1 MTLRS
6 FLPYSER
13 PETTEQ
19 LVEQNYFASPKAPS
33 FLELAG
39 KQFTSQVLESPTAL
53 AMEALLPSQQQISAQ
68 ELNSKYGVNLFTAP
82 TTQRSADFIYRKY
95 IRDQELEGLYELAN
109 AGPIKRLGS
118 QLVGGFGAFMAD
130 PINLGLLATSNVAMS
145 SLYRSSHL
153 VKGISDILGKDI
165 STNIVEDLATSLGSY
180 AVRKGM
186 EDFTKEDPSLMGELA
201 TSAVFNSALYGL
213 GKLSPKLGNLNPTTS
228 KQASDLKYAPDSVR
242 EKIIT
247 TEMWNDVMDAPNKK
261 FKPKRNVFDEVYENV
276 SKNVDF
282 TNPNKGVWAAFSED
296 AVGLANRVIHAG
308 PRFGNGLVLHSNPQ
322 FPVGF
327 AEHFNTNAKLYNFE
341 LQIDKMNLLN
351 LAEAKTVPKGK
362 FEFLKIEAEKR
373 LGLKIKQDNLAEVFN
388 YIENNTSVAKAKEMD
403 MYFSYANKKL
413 EEMGYQGY
421 KYNIAN
427 NSEMYK
433 MFQGVEKELEYNLD
447 KFSPMDIKAPE
458 SDFGVD
464 VNPFDNDQ
472 LNFLHGGGLDPYV
485 PALIEGLDLQ
495 SSKQLNMLPMYMSK
509 QQLMQ
514 SPQGWLSNGKRI
526 KMDDQG
532 RVFVTDLMST
542 DTEFQ
547 MGYTEI
553 FSKEHIDRIQQLV
566 NKNRMA
572 QVTKEFPDIGP
583 RTKETLK
590 TIEEYKLY
598 DAQEIAYQ
606 NAEEFFT
613 GDWYNKSD
621 KEIFKNLDTLGKLV
635 DPEDTENFLK
645 DVEDFKLLQEEK
657 VKFEEEFTKR
667 LIEEDNKIFKE
678 TARSILKDTEMKRLQ
693 EVRDVK
699 GMYEFL
705 KNYVAK
711 DAEYTKGV
719 QSKSLQQLEKL
730 AEKTAKLEQKVFEK
744 GDKLASIAKMA
755 DLKEG
760 SAHYEAL
767 MKPFKDFVEELKSKN
782 PDMKEVIIKAAE
794 VCLRRNS

>member
-1 MTLRS
+1 MTLRN

-13 PETTEQ
+13 QETTEQ
-19 LVEQNYFASPKAPS
+19 LIEQNYLAAPKAPS
-33 FLELAG
+33 FLGLAA
-39 KQFTSQVLESPTAL
+39 QEFSNQLLESPTAL
-53 AMEALLPSQQQISAQ
+53 VIEGMQKQQQPVSAE
-68 ELNSKYGVNLFTAP
+68 ELNTMYGVNLFTAP
-82 TTQRSADFIYRKY
+82 TTPQSANFIYRKY
-95 IRDQELEGLYELAN
+95 IRDKELEGLYDLAK
-109 AGPIKRLGS
+109 AGPIKRLGA
-118 QLVGGFGAFMAD
+118 QFTGGVGSYLTD
-130 PINLGLLATSNVAMS
+130 PINLGLLALGKVGMN
-145 SLYRSSHL
+145 SLYKSSHL
-153 VKGISDILGKDI
+153 VKGVSDVLGKDI
-165 STNIVEDLATSLGSY
+165 AINIAEDLTTSLGAY

-186 EDFTKEDPSLMGELA
+186 EDYTQEEASLTGELA
-201 TSAVFNSALYGL
+201 TSATINYGL
-213 GKLSPKLGNLNPTTS
+213 FKLGKIFPQLNRLNPDS
-228 KQASDLKYAPDSVR
+228 AKKASDMRYSPDSVR

-261 FKPKRNVFDEVYENV
+261 FKPKRNVFDEVFENV

-296 AVGLANRVIHAG
+296 AIGLANRVIHAG
-308 PRFGNGLVLHSNPQ
+308 PRFGNGLILHSNPQ

-362 FEFLKIEAEKR
+362 FEFLKLEAEKR

-388 YIENNTSVAKAKEMD
+388 YIENNTPVSKAKEMD

-447 KFSPMDIKAPE
+447 KFNPMDIKAPE

-613 GDWYNKSD
+613 GDWYNKPD

-635 DPEDTENFLK
+635 DPEDTEKFLK

-678 TARSILKDTEMKRLQ
+678 TARSILKDSEMKRLQ

-760 SAHYEAL
+760 TAHYEAL

-782 PDMKEVIIKAAE
+782 PDMEEVIIKAAE